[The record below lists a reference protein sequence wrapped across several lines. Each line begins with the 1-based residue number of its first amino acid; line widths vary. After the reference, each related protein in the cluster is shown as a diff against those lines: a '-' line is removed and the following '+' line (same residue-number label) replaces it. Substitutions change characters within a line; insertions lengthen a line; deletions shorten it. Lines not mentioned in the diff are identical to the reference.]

1 MLTPE
6 ELKDKL
12 YLSKFWKIRGKF
24 LRFVTI
30 KDNFIGKL
38 QLTKGKGDKMKV
50 YNFDVIGSDRFA
62 TCLTYT
68 RKDTLLVH
76 FDINFV
82 ENKEKGNGYGFSSL
96 KVVRVEIRTK
106 TMQAE
111 KKEIQETKQ
120 MSLLEQDEYQK
131 SILNKPNTDF

>member
-1 MLTPE
+1 MLTPD

-24 LRFVTI
+24 LRFIQISSYV
-30 KDNFIGKL
+30 GKL
-38 QLTKGKGDKMKV
+38 QLTKGKGDKMKI
-50 YNFDVIGSDRFA
+50 YNFDVIGSDRFT

-111 KKEIQETKQ
+111 KKEIESAKQ
-120 MSLLEQDEYQK
+120 MSLLEQDDYQK